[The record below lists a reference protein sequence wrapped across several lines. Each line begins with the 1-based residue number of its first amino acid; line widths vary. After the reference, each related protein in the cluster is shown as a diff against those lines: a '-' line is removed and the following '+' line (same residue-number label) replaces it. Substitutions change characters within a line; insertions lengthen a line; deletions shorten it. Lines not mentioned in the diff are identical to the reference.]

1 MNSYNEIISFVNI
14 NSAIIDIINKKIML
28 PKYEIFYEN
37 IIKHFHKNKEQIKL
51 FIKEKQNTYPS
62 PISLKTYVY
71 NLRQEINYITLEEK
85 INLLYNITII

>member
-1 MNSYNEIISFVNI
+1 
-14 NSAIIDIINKKIML
+14 ML
-28 PKYEIFYEN
+28 HLTF
-37 IIKHFHKNKEQIKL
+37 FKNRTKL